1 MKEREAACDDRAVAS
16 ASDPDRYA
24 SCLVTL
30 AQRNPRARTA
40 LAYSER
46 DWLRGRM
53 LAQRIVRLLNGKA
66 ITVKINYLVPAAA
79 VALFA
84 VLGLVF
90 QSAGL
95 ASPGSTA
102 ANNGK
107 LAANCSSD
115 VTIVNPA

>member
-1 MKEREAACDDRAVAS
+1 
-16 ASDPDRYA
+16 
-24 SCLVTL
+24 
-30 AQRNPRARTA
+30 
-40 LAYSER
+40 
-46 DWLRGRM
+46 M

-66 ITVKINYLVPAAA
+66 VTVKINYLVPAAA

-84 VLGLVF
+84 LLGFAF

-95 ASPGSTA
+95 ASPSTTA

-115 VTIVNPA
+115 VEVIKPVPPDISESSPKRTQTRGNTRGHRYEARQRFRRQRC